1 MTSPGVSPL
10 YSMLLTFRATNF
22 RSFREQFEF
31 SLISSSLSRDD
42 AVREI
47 PWRQLPASRSI
58 KSDDSATIGEKFGSS
73 SIGVLPSAGIF
84 GPNASGKSNV
94 LMAMDH
100 MRGLVMNSFIQNPPN
115 GKILRWPFLLDE
127 ESKTYPTRYEIDL
140 VLNGIRHV
148 YGFEF
153 NDDSIIEEWA
163 YRFPNGRA
171 SRMFHRRSGA
181 IVFGSAQK
189 AQGRAVEKLL
199 RVNALFLSTAAQA
212 NYDLL
217 NPLFAWFVNNLVY
230 ANEATRPIR
239 QRMSFEL
246 FKRPEYREQVLSL
259 LRAADLGI
267 SGIVEHNDE
276 GDLKIR
282 EAAQQFLSAVH
293 RHQLGVTADEIVELP
308 NVEFLNVSLVHQS
321 EEVGE
326 VELMMASESLGT
338 LVWLGLV
345 GPVVGALIN
354 GTVLLADELDAS
366 LHPSLAIELIEL
378 FQSPESNP
386 NGAQIVFNS
395 HDPTML
401 GGSDADRLLGLD
413 QIWFTEKLND
423 GTSRL
428 FPLTDLNPRRRGE
441 SIEKRY
447 LAGLY
452 GAVPI
457 LSRPEFQF
465 SVNRHQQD
473 G

>member
-1 MTSPGVSPL
+1 MTSVKASPPL
-10 YSMLLTFRATNF
+10 SMLLMFRAMNF
-22 RSFREQFEF
+22 RSFREQFEI

-42 AVREI
+42 AVRKI
-47 PWRQLPASRSI
+47 AWRQSTAARSI
-58 KSDDSATIGEKFGSS
+58 SSEDSANVVQEYKIST
-73 SIGVLPSAGIF
+73 IGVLPAAGIF

-115 GKILRWPFLLDE
+115 GRIPRWPFLLDE
-127 ESKTYPTRYEIDL
+127 GSRSFPTRYEIDI
-140 VLNGIRHV
+140 VLNGIRHI

-153 NDDSIIEEWA
+153 DDDSIVEEWA

-171 SRMFHRRSGA
+171 SRMFHRRSGE

-199 RVNALFLSTAAQA
+199 RKNALFLSTAAQA

-217 NPLFAWFVNNLVY
+217 KPLFAWFVNNLVY

-259 LRAADLGI
+259 LKAADLGLT
-267 SGIVEHNDE
+267 GIVEHNDE
-276 GDLKIR
+276 MDSKIR
-282 EAAQQFLSAVH
+282 EAAEQFISIVQ
-293 RHQLGVTADEIVELP
+293 RQQLGVTADEVVDLP
-308 NVEFLNVSLVHQS
+308 NVEFINVSLTHQS

-326 VELMMASESLGT
+326 VELAMSNESLGT

-345 GPVVGALIN
+345 GPVVGALVN

-378 FQSPESNP
+378 FQSTESNP
-386 NGAQIVFNS
+386 LGAQIIFNS

-423 GTSRL
+423 GTSHL
-428 FPLTDLNPRRRGE
+428 FPMTDHNPRRRGE

-465 SVNRHQQD
+465 SVKRHDQD
-473 G
+473 E